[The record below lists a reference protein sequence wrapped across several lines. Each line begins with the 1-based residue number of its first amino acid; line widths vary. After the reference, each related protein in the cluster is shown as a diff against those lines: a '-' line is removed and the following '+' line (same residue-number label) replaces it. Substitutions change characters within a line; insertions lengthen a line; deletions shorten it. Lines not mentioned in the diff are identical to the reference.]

1 MCQEER
7 VRGPWNTPLLDTEL
21 HTPTSQRRRCFG
33 WLPLRY
39 VVALLGML
47 GCMMDYLVRI
57 GLSVAIVAMVNN
69 TQPINNTHVS
79 MEGAC
84 PAASNASHDDDNQ
97 TGDEDFE
104 WSLEEQGIILGTFF
118 WGYFFTKTIG
128 GRISEIIGGRETMAI
143 SLGVSGLLSM
153 LCPYAAHIHPMALAS
168 IRFIIGLVQ
177 GPAFPALY
185 SVLASWAPPDELA
198 TTVTIAYSGLS
209 MGSLVALGASEW
221 VVHQLGWQWVFWGG
235 GILAVIW
242 TPLWLYFV
250 RNSPIHHPL
259 ISTEEEELLAVN
271 FSIKPR
277 RHVPWGR
284 LLRCWRF
291 YPSILTEFSSSWVGN
306 QTITEAPFF
315 LKMQIGMRMTEVSW
329 VLAIGHTCAWVWSFC
344 FGRISDLLIQHCI
357 LSKLNTR
364 RSMHVIA
371 TVLVVVGLLCIVW
384 GGCQKW
390 VVSAM
395 LVVVMIGSS
404 CTICT
409 FTLSPLD
416 LAPNYAGTMSG
427 LLGIGNISGFLAPIA
442 TAEIITK
449 TSSWTGSLLLG
460 GGLYLLTGIIYIA
473 TVTTEVQDW
482 NYYEDMDSSIDDE
495 EPRRQPL
502 LQ

>member
-277 RHVPWGR
+277 
-284 LLRCWRF
+284 
-291 YPSILTEFSSSWVGN
+291 
-306 QTITEAPFF
+306 
-315 LKMQIGMRMTEVSW
+315 IGMRMTEVSW

-364 RSMHVIA
+364 RSMHVI
-371 TVLVVVGLLCIVW
+371 
-384 GGCQKW
+384 
-390 VVSAM
+390 
-395 LVVVMIGSS
+395 
-404 CTICT
+404 
-409 FTLSPLD
+409 
-416 LAPNYAGTMSG
+416 GTMSG